1 MHHLGTLPTF
11 GTDGTLTIVIE
22 TPKGSTNKLTF
33 VPEEGYFEL
42 GAPLPLGAM
51 FPFDFGFVPGTVG
64 GDGDPLDVLL
74 LLEGGVYPGV
84 VVHGRLI
91 GVIEAEQTERDGKR
105 TRNDRLI
112 AVAGKSR
119 LHQRVA
125 SLVDL
130 PVALLDEIE
139 HFFASY
145 NEIRGKR
152 FEPLRRVG
160 PEGALEKVREGMARV
175 RRKKTRS
182 RAKTRKK

>member
-33 VPEEGYFEL
+33 VPEAGYFEL

-51 FPFDFGFVPGTVG
+51 FPFDFGFVPGTMG

-84 VVHGRLI
+84 VVHGRLV
-91 GVIEAEQTERDGKR
+91 GVIEAEQTERDGVR

-119 LHQRVA
+119 LHQEVA
-125 SLVDL
+125 SLADL

-145 NEIRGKR
+145 NALKGKAFVPLGRGGADAAR
-152 FEPLRRVG
+152 QLVEAAMA
-160 PEGALEKVREGMARV
+160 EGTAR
-175 RRKKTRS
+175 
-182 RAKTRKK
+182 